1 MDGEKVRAVQDEA
14 IKVSRA
20 ESLQNLGAVVKDSGL
35 FPESDE
41 K

>member
-1 MDGEKVRAVQDEA
+1 MRAVQDEA
-14 IKVSRA
+14 VKVSRA
-20 ESLQNLGAVVKDSGL
+20 ESLQKLGGIVKDSGL